1 MPLGKR
7 LSFRWRY
14 TSHRS
19 KLLELNEDFGLFG
32 LFFFFYFIFSLRFYK
47 SSHDPFPSSAIF
59 HRLARTIPLILIIVE
74 STAFEQK
81 AGFPKKPTILSH
93 PICGC
98 LCNAIVQ
105 FSFNF
110 PPITYRTR
118 KRISQQNFQRHV
130 NIFL

>member
-1 MPLGKR
+1 M
-7 LSFRWRY
+7 
-14 TSHRS
+14 SHRS
-19 KLLELNEDFGLFG
+19 KLLELNEDFG
-32 LFFFFYFIFSLRFYK
+32 FFFFYFTFSLRFYK

-59 HRLARTIPLILIIVE
+59 HRLARTILILIIVE